1 MCLEAKSGQILLSQ
15 RAYAK
20 VEHKVRAEPIGEL
33 ALKGLHRP
41 RHTTFWARAPALD
54 SRGSSM
60 ISQ

>member
-33 ALKGLHRP
+33 VLKGLHRP
-41 RHTTFWARAPALD
+41 MAAYNILGA
-54 SRGSSM
+54 GACA
-60 ISQ
+60 